1 MSLRPTDSADVARIS
16 AIDDPVLRNLW
27 ITQTYAD
34 LGGRLRDALDAE
46 DHTWCGFAV
55 WASATAGQSIRRQ
68 ELPAA
73 IVKLLDDSAK
83 HRGLVDKT
91 NRRLWWLRI
100 LFFAPLLATDDV
112 VAALDDAVDDVSA
125 RIGHGNKLVFDE
137 LAPLFVAFL
146 EAAESGGL
154 VSDDD
159 VDRVLASVGSDTDD
173 DVREAFRW
181 YGRAIR
187 ADDPVVRARCVLAGN
202 VLAVAHE
209 QQRLQADIAASM
221 DAGPTSIARLLEG
234 TGTRTSARKWHRHR
248 LLRRALVHVANNA
261 WDEIVTELMMT
272 LRVPGACLRL
282 DRDIPP
288 GTGGV
293 LFPADLGDLA
303 EPLDPSEPAAVY
315 GRWDRTRGT
324 GRHDGSRDWE
334 QLKSR
339 MNFIVNLF
347 RSRQQ
352 DAGMAA
358 LPFTAAQL
366 AAIESGKIPDP
377 PLLPPR

>member
-1 MSLRPTDSADVARIS
+1 MTKPDAADVARIS
-16 AIDDPVLRNLW
+16 AIEDPVLRNLW
-27 ITQTYAD
+27 ITLTYAE
-34 LGGRLRDALDAE
+34 LGRRLRDALRGE

-83 HRGLVDKT
+83 HRKLVDGT
-91 NRRLWWLRI
+91 NRKLWWLRL
-100 LFFAPLLATDDV
+100 LFFAPMLATEDV
-112 VAALDDAVDDVSA
+112 VAALDDAVDDVSV
-125 RIGHGNKLVFDE
+125 RIGHGNKLVYDE

-146 EAAESGGL
+146 EAAEAGRMA
-154 VSDDD
+154 SDDD
-159 VDRVLASVGSDTDD
+159 VDRALTSAGTDIGD
-173 DVREAFRW
+173 DVRQAFRW

-187 ADDPVVRARCVLAGN
+187 TDDPVVRARCVLAGN

-221 DAGPTSIARLLEG
+221 DAGPASIAKLLEG
-234 TGTRTSARKWHRHR
+234 AGRRSSRRKSHRHSP
-248 LLRRALVHVANNA
+248 LRRALVHVANNA

-282 DRDIPP
+282 DQDIPP
-288 GTGGV
+288 GPGG
-293 LFPADLGDLA
+293 LFPPDLGDLA
-303 EPLDPSEPAAVY
+303 EPVDPSEPAAVY

-334 QLKSR
+334 QLTSR

-352 DAGMAA
+352 DVTMAVA
-358 LPFTAAQL
+358 PFSAAQL
-366 AAIESGKIPDP
+366 AAIEAGKMPDP